1 MLYQLH
7 KDELQLIQPLLSGER
22 VNLEVKAIAA
32 GNSPGWALVDE
43 KDKPQ
48 TALVFS
54 RGQGGFYFV
63 GRENNQHFEVALP
76 QTIANLQ
83 PRLAGLNIDYF
94 EYSGTS
100 PQWDQSLKRL
110 FADRDYG
117 RDTQHVYLFP
127 GLSQHRLPAPRQG
140 LDHQVVEITGA
151 LLNNPGID
159 TTYIENNL
167 LDWWDSLD
175 KFFEHG
181 YGYSVACA
189 GKAVA
194 LCYTSFVAGE
204 KDWELGVNTQEEY
217 RIRRYAGDAALA
229 LLRHCQQRGI
239 KPYWDCTAENSPSRR
254 LALSLGFSLA
264 FTYEIY
270 YFNTVGKNSPA
281 SKLPY
286 SRK

>member
-1 MLYQLH
+1 MLDELQN
-7 KDELQLIQPLLSGER
+7 DELQLIEPLLGGER

-32 GNSPGWALVDE
+32 GNSPGWVFVDD

-63 GRENNQHFEVALP
+63 GRENNHRFEVALL
-76 QTIANLQ
+76 QTIAFLK
-83 PRLAGLNIDYF
+83 PRLAGLDIDCF

-127 GLSQHRLPAPRQG
+127 RLDQQRLPAPRQG

-151 LLNNPGID
+151 LMHSHGVD
-159 TTYIENNL
+159 TAYIEKNL

-181 YGYSVACA
+181 YGYSVVCA

-194 LCYTSFVAGE
+194 LCYTSFIAGE

-217 RIRRYAGDAALA
+217 RIRGYAGDAALA

-239 KPYWDCTAENSPSRR
+239 RPYWDCMAENTSSRR

-270 YFNTVGKNSPA
+270 YFKIE
-281 SKLPY
+281 
-286 SRK
+286 